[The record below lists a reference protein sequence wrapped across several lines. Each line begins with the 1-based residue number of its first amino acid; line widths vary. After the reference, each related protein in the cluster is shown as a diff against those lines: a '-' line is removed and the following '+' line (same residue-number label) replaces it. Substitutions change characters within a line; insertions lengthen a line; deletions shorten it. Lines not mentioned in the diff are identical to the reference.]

1 VAEPVHPAH
10 APHASH
16 AHASHHA
23 HHAKHGRGSRPEAG
37 SRGRDSTATVA
48 IVVGLALV
56 VGLGAIVATRGRSE
70 TPAESVAAT
79 KPAPAPADTGTDASQ
94 PVPDAP
100 SSVRP
105 PAIDRE
111 SDKTDEEPP
120 AAIELPPPPP
130 SAPALDPEPAAA
142 EDPVAPGGE
151 YRPPPPSAEPS
162 AQPIP
167 RPAEPDAP
175 PAEPA
180 SPERRDSGQPD
191 SPKETPAAPVVAT
204 ATPREIVEQWPNG
217 KVKTKYHVDKT
228 GKKEG
233 AYAAFHESGKAAVRA
248 TYKADELNGW
258 YEEFHPNGKPKA
270 KRSYKKGVLHGRSV
284 EFDEKGHLLGDLMF
298 FEGRVASTKTPEQI
312 SAALAAIE
320 AGKVATPSGKQRLAD
335 AAPYDWDREAKA
347 VRRLRA
353 YRYLCDLPT
362 DVDLDFTQAEA
373 AAAGA
378 RLLEAIGHL
387 DHTPGKPPGMAD
399 ELYKLG
405 YEGTSH
411 GNLSQGLTEASAAVD
426 GWMDDGDESNW
437 RRVGHRRWCLDP
449 SMKHTAFAISGQMG
463 VMYAHDGAGKTAP
476 QIADGMVCYPARG
489 YFPASFFHHGS
500 PWCVC
505 LDPRRYGKPD
515 QVKVVV
521 RPADEKLRKGQP
533 VAVPDVVV
541 ENGGY
546 GSFTYCVIFRPDF
559 PTGPGARCW
568 VTLEGVR
575 DPAGAD
581 AHVEYFVEFFQR

>member
-1 VAEPVHPAH
+1 VPPAEPPPA
-10 APHASH
+10 APAEPAAAPVRSH
-16 AHASHHA
+16 AHAPHHA
-23 HHAKHGRGSRPEAG
+23 HHAKHGRGSRTEAG
-37 SRGRDSTATVA
+37 SRGPDSTATVA
-48 IVVGLALV
+48 IVLGLALV
-56 VGLGAIVATRGRSE
+56 AGLGAIVATRGRPE
-70 TPAESVAAT
+70 TPAEPVAAAPR
-79 KPAPAPADTGTDASQ
+79 PASADAGTDASQ

-100 SSVRP
+100 SSPRP

-111 SDKTDEEPP
+111 SDKTDDEPP

-130 SAPALDPEPAAA
+130 SAPSLDPEPAAA
-142 EDPVAPGGE
+142 EDPMAAASE
-151 YRPPPPSAEPS
+151 YKPQPQPSSEPS
-162 AQPIP
+162 SDPVA
-167 RPAEPDAP
+167 RPAEPPP
-175 PAEPA
+175 PAEPGDPGRA
-180 SPERRDSGQPD
+180 EQK
-191 SPKETPAAPVVAT
+191 PKETPLVAT
-204 ATPREIVEQWPNG
+204 GASHDVVEQWPNG
-217 KVKTKYHVDKT
+217 KVKTKYRVDKA

-233 AYAAFHESGKAAVRA
+233 AYAAFHENGKAAVRA
-248 TYKADELNGW
+248 TYKADELSGW

-284 EFDEKGHLLGDLMF
+284 EFDEKGHLLGDLLF
-298 FEGRVASTKTPEQI
+298 YEGRVASTKTPEQI
-312 SAALAAIE
+312 SAALATLE
-320 AGKVATPSGKQRLAD
+320 AGKVATPSGKQRVAD

-347 VRRLRA
+347 LRRLRA

-362 DVDLDFTQAEA
+362 DVDLDFAQAEA

-411 GNLSQGLTEASAAVD
+411 GNLSQGLSDATAAVD
-426 GWMDDGDESNW
+426 AWMDDGDESNW
-437 RRVGHRRWCLDP
+437 RKVGHRRWCIDP
-449 SMKHTAFAISGQMG
+449 SMKHAAFAISGQMG

-476 QIADGMVCYPARG
+476 QIADGMVCYPGRG
-489 YFPASFFHHGS
+489 YFPASFFRHGN

-533 VAVPDVVV
+533 VAVPDIVV

-546 GSFTYCVIFRPDF
+546 GAFAYCVIFRPDF

-575 DPAGAD
+575 EPAGGD